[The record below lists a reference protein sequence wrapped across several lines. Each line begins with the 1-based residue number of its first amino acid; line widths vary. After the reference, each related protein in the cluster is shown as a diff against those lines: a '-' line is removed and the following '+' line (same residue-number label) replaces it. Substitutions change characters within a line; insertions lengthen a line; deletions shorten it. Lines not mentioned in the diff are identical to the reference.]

1 MFEVKVM
8 VTETQE
14 VMETLVVDLKQA
26 EAIFKGY
33 ENDDFYSV
41 EARFIRQMSVVSTKL
56 KVSKEQEIKMNK
68 ELNASIT
75 LNLAILNLQKAIEL
89 GIDTDDDYDQVY
101 WAEQE
106 LKRLSR

>member
-33 ENDDFYSV
+33 ETDDFYSV
-41 EARFIRQMSVVSTKL
+41 EARFIR
-56 KVSKEQEIKMNK
+56 
-68 ELNASIT
+68 
-75 LNLAILNLQKAIEL
+75 
-89 GIDTDDDYDQVY
+89 
-101 WAEQE
+101 
-106 LKRLSR
+106 

>member
-1 MFEVKVM
+1 MFELTVM

-41 EARFIRQMSVVSTKL
+41 EARY
-56 KVSKEQEIKMNK
+56 IK
-68 ELNASIT
+68 
-75 LNLAILNLQKAIEL
+75 
-89 GIDTDDDYDQVY
+89 
-101 WAEQE
+101 
-106 LKRLSR
+106 

>member
-41 EARFIRQMSVVSTKL
+41 EARY
-56 KVSKEQEIKMNK
+56 IK
-68 ELNASIT
+68 
-75 LNLAILNLQKAIEL
+75 
-89 GIDTDDDYDQVY
+89 
-101 WAEQE
+101 
-106 LKRLSR
+106 